1 MSVRS
6 SQILY
11 RINSAV
17 DQKLGPKRNTCH
29 SNGTSCCRNCSAG
42 GKIAGCTAAL
52 CTVAVCGQCKVSKI
66 CSLTG
71 RTGIGRIRRGIFRLL
86 GSCLII
92 GNLLRNL
99 LLGAV
104 LGNIFGTSGL
114 YIIRF
119 LFLLYNNVCT
129 CRAAGRLGC
138 ILLRII
144 AVIIVRISLFTVLVI
159 LIGFFL
165 GCRFCCL
172 SLSLCCR
179 FSLSFLFCS
188 LLRLCLLY
196 QSGNTAVCI
205 TDICHQL
212 LSLFLAGADLVY
224 IRVNIIACAGS
235 HGLHFLL
242 LGCTL
247 RHQIIDL
254 CGLRLNLFLILLD
267 ILLKTHIFIQHVSVV
282 CRNLDRILRAIEEFC
297 KALGRK
303 QCLQCG
309 SPGIL
314 IHICD
319 SKLHRFIL
327 ICRCLLRFFQFFFYF
342 I

>member
-1 MSVRS
+1 MAVTININMSIRC

-11 RINSAV
+11 CVYISV
-17 DQKLGPKRNTCH
+17 DQKLCSKGYSRH
-29 SNGTSCCRNCSAG
+29 SYSTSCCRNCSAG
-42 GKIAGCTAAL
+42 CKIAGCTAAL
-52 CTVAVCGQCKVSKI
+52 CTVAICGQCKVSKI

-99 LLGAV
+99 LLEAV
-104 LGNIFGTSGL
+104 LGNLFGTSGL

-129 CRAAGRLGC
+129 CRATGRLGC

-205 TDICHQL
+205 TASETAHT
-212 LSLFLAGADLVY
+212 LSWAIPRRIY
-224 IRVNIIACAGS
+224 ILSMA
-235 HGLHFLL
+235 
-242 LGCTL
+242 
-247 RHQIIDL
+247 
-254 CGLRLNLFLILLD
+254 
-267 ILLKTHIFIQHVSVV
+267 
-282 CRNLDRILRAIEEFC
+282 
-297 KALGRK
+297 
-303 QCLQCG
+303 
-309 SPGIL
+309 
-314 IHICD
+314 
-319 SKLHRFIL
+319 
-327 ICRCLLRFFQFFFYF
+327 
-342 I
+342 

>member
-42 GKIAGCTAAL
+42 CKIAGCTAAL

-144 AVIIVRISLFTVLVI
+144 TVITSESAS
-159 LIGFFL
+159 
-165 GCRFCCL
+165 
-172 SLSLCCR
+172 SLS
-179 FSLSFLFCS
+179 SLS
-188 LLRLCLLY
+188 
-196 QSGNTAVCI
+196 
-205 TDICHQL
+205 
-212 LSLFLAGADLVY
+212 
-224 IRVNIIACAGS
+224 
-235 HGLHFLL
+235 
-242 LGCTL
+242 
-247 RHQIIDL
+247 
-254 CGLRLNLFLILLD
+254 
-267 ILLKTHIFIQHVSVV
+267 
-282 CRNLDRILRAIEEFC
+282 
-297 KALGRK
+297 
-303 QCLQCG
+303 
-309 SPGIL
+309 
-314 IHICD
+314 
-319 SKLHRFIL
+319 
-327 ICRCLLRFFQFFFYF
+327 
-342 I
+342 